1 MRKPKGVE
9 GAGVVTSAEG
19 VPSCRVLHSKTRRVK
34 LDRTRIISSKTA
46 NRKKIVDQRRSDK
59 NIGNAKRAERAGGT
73 HRCDRK
79 ARAIRHHDGRRERG
93 RSRANRGEYTRV
105 GSGVVGS
112 TGVRDPLE
120 THRRSQSGSLEGSQG
135 GRVPTN
141 QPRRWSSRWRGR
153 RRSGRRRGSGRWRG
167 EGEPWRRG
175 EPRLRTS
182 EHGHRG
188 TSLITWPLERPH
200 GDAP

>member
-9 GAGVVTSAEG
+9 GAGAVTSEEG
-19 VPSCRVLHSKTRRVK
+19 APSCRVLHSKTRRVK
-34 LDRTRIISSKTA
+34 LDRTRIISSKPT

-59 NIGNAKRAERAGGT
+59 NIGNAKRAGRAGGT

-79 ARAIRHHDGRRERG
+79 TRAIRHHDGRRERG
-93 RSRANRGEYTRV
+93 RRRANRGEYTRV

-112 TGVRDPLE
+112 TGVRDPLG

-141 QPRRWSSRWRGR
+141 QPGWRRGR
-153 RRSGRRRGSGRWRG
+153 RRGPRRSGRRRCPG
-167 EGEPWRRG
+167 
-175 EPRLRTS
+175 
-182 EHGHRG
+182 
-188 TSLITWPLERPH
+188 
-200 GDAP
+200 

>member
-1 MRKPKGVE
+1 MRKSKGVE
-9 GAGVVTSAEG
+9 GAGAVTLEEG
-19 VPSCRVLHSKTRRVK
+19 APSCRVLHSKTRRVK